1 MEIRQILA
9 PTDFSESSKQA
20 VTYAYA
26 LAQKFGA
33 RLLLLHIV
41 QELPPYIGYIPPAGA
56 ATVLE
61 HVQGQARLDLAELVP
76 NVKGVPVEVTCQ
88 AVIGT
93 PYVKIVEIAQEE
105 KANLIVMATHGRT
118 GFRHFIMGSV
128 AERVVRTAPCSVLT
142 IRPTLSRDR
151 RKALPE
157 THRRGMANVALQ
169 DTPGRVPGWPGV
181 LALSRC
187 QTMPGFTAHGDSH
200 AL

>member
-33 RLLLLHIV
+33 RLLLLHVV
-41 QELPPYIGYIPPAGA
+41 QELPPYIGYIPQAGA

-61 HVQGQARLDLAELVP
+61 HVQGQARLELAELVP
-76 NVKGVPVEVTCQ
+76 KVKGVQVEVTCQ
-88 AVIGT
+88 AVIGM

-157 THRRGMANVALQ
+157 THRQGMTNVTFQ

-181 LALSRC
+181 LGLSRC
-187 QTMPGFTAHGDSH
+187 QTVPGFTAHGDSH